1 MGCETVKTRDKTMTT
16 RPYTGTSDAVH
27 EKPREGTKAFVEHCK
42 FLFGVKSLGI
52 FANRNINGSGMP
64 NPPKS
69 VHATWRAFDL
79 SCDAVTRYKLIDF
92 LYTHRDI
99 LGVEE
104 IHDYSNTYK
113 PSKFGWG
120 AGYRCDRDAWRIY
133 EKNTIGS
140 KNGQWVHVEISP
152 LLADHPDIVAHAFKT
167 IFKGA

>member
-1 MGCETVKTRDKTMTT
+1 MTS
-16 RPYTGTSDAVH
+16 RPYTGTTDAVH
-27 EKPREGTKAFVEHCK
+27 EKPREGTKAFVDHCK

-79 SCDAVTRYKLIDF
+79 SCDAKTRFKLIDF

-120 AGYRCDRDAWRIY
+120 AGYRCDRDAWKIY

>member
-1 MGCETVKTRDKTMTT
+1 MTS
-16 RPYTGTSDAVH
+16 RPYTGRTDAVH
-27 EKPREGTKAFVEHCK
+27 EKTREGTKVFVDYCK
-42 FLFGVKSLGI
+42 FLFGVKNLGI

-79 SCDAVTRYKLIDF
+79 GGDTKQRYALCDF
-92 LYTHRDI
+92 LYTNRDI

-104 IHDYSNTYK
+104 IHDYSNAYK

-120 AGYRCDRDAWRIY
+120 AGYRCDRDAWVIY

-152 LLADHPDIVAHAFKT
+152 LLADHPDIVHHAFKT

>member
-1 MGCETVKTRDKTMTT
+1 MTI
-16 RPYTGTSDAVH
+16 RPYTGTKDAVH
-27 EKPREGTKAFVEHCK
+27 ARQRAGTKLFVDYCEY
-42 FLFGVKSLGI
+42 LFGVKCLGI
-52 FANRNINGSGMP
+52 FADRNVNMSGLP

-69 VHATWRAFDL
+69 VHSTWRAFDL
-79 SCDAVTRYKLIDF
+79 GGDTKTRYLLIDF
-92 LYTHRDI
+92 LWVHRDI

-104 IHDYSNTYK
+104 IHDYANTYK

-140 KNGQWVHVEISP
+140 KNGKWVHVEISP

>member
-1 MGCETVKTRDKTMTT
+1 
-16 RPYTGTSDAVH
+16 
-27 EKPREGTKAFVEHCK
+27 
-42 FLFGVKSLGI
+42 
-52 FANRNINGSGMP
+52 MP

-69 VHATWRAFDL
+69 VHSTWRAFDL

-92 LYTHRDI
+92 LYVHRDI

-113 PSKFGWG
+113 PSKFHWG
-120 AGYRCDRDAWRIY
+120 AGYRCDRDAWKVY

-140 KNGQWVHVEISP
+140 KNGTWVHVEISP
-152 LLADHPDIVAHAFKT
+152 LMADHPDIVSHAFKT

>member
-1 MGCETVKTRDKTMTT
+1 MTS
-16 RPYTGTSDAVH
+16 RPYTGTTDAVH
-27 EKPREGTKAFVEHCK
+27 EKPREGTKAFVDHCK

-120 AGYRCDRDAWRIY
+120 AGFRCDRDGWKIY

>member
-1 MGCETVKTRDKTMTT
+1 MTS
-16 RPYTGTSDAVH
+16 RPYTGNKDGPH
-27 EKPREGTKAFVEHCK
+27 PKPREGTTVFKDHCCY
-42 FLFGVKSLGI
+42 LFGVTSLGI
-52 FANRNINGSGMP
+52 YANRPVKGSP
-64 NPPKS
+64 SKTPVLS

-104 IHDYSNTYK
+104 IHDYANTYK

-152 LLADHPDIVAHAFKT
+152 LLADHPDIVNHAFKT

>member
-1 MGCETVKTRDKTMTT
+1 MTS
-16 RPYTGTSDAVH
+16 RPYTGTTDAVH
-27 EKPREGTKAFVEHCK
+27 EKPREGTKAFVEYCK

-52 FANRNINGSGMP
+52 YANRNIKGSGMP

-69 VHATWRAFDL
+69 VHSTWRAFDL
-79 SCDAVTRYKLIDF
+79 SCDSLTRYKLIDF
-92 LYTHRDI
+92 LYVHRDI

-140 KNGQWVHVEISP
+140 KNGTWVHVEISP
-152 LLADHPDIVAHAFKT
+152 LMADHPDIVAHAFET
-167 IFKGA
+167 IFKGP

>member
-1 MGCETVKTRDKTMTT
+1 MTT

>member
-1 MGCETVKTRDKTMTT
+1 MTS
-16 RPYTGTSDAVH
+16 RPYTGTTDAVH
-27 EKPREGTKAFVEHCK
+27 EKPREGTKAFVDHCK

-120 AGYRCDRDAWRIY
+120 AGYRCDRDGWKIY

>member
-1 MGCETVKTRDKTMTT
+1 MTI
-16 RPYTGTSDAVH
+16 RPYTGTTDAVH

-120 AGYRCDRDAWRIY
+120 AGYRCDRDAWRVY

>member
-1 MGCETVKTRDKTMTT
+1 MTS
-16 RPYTGTSDAVH
+16 RPYTGNTDGNH
-27 EKPREGTKAFVEHCK
+27 PTERPGTKRFVEFCEY
-42 FLFGVKSLGI
+42 LFGVKNIGI
-52 FANRNINGSGMP
+52 YANRPMRSGP
-64 NPPKS
+64 QLS

-79 SCDAVTRYKLIDF
+79 SCDAKTRFKLIDF

-104 IHDYSNTYK
+104 IHDYSNTFK
-113 PSKFGWG
+113 PSRFGWG
-120 AGYRCDRDAWRIY
+120 AGYRCDRDAWIIY

-152 LLADHPDIVAHAFKT
+152 LLADHPDIVAHAFET

>member
-1 MGCETVKTRDKTMTT
+1 M
-16 RPYTGTSDAVH
+16 
-27 EKPREGTKAFVEHCK
+27 
-42 FLFGVKSLGI
+42 
-52 FANRNINGSGMP
+52 
-64 NPPKS
+64 
-69 VHATWRAFDL
+69 

-120 AGYRCDRDAWRIY
+120 AGYRCDRDGWKIY

>member
-1 MGCETVKTRDKTMTT
+1 MTS
-16 RPYTGTSDAVH
+16 RPYTGTTDAVH
-27 EKPREGTKAFVEHCK
+27 EKPREGTKAFVDHCK

-120 AGYRCDRDAWRIY
+120 AGYRCDRDAWRVY
-133 EKNTIGS
+133 DKNTIGS

>member
-1 MGCETVKTRDKTMTT
+1 MTI
-16 RPYTGTSDAVH
+16 RPYTGLKDSVH
-27 EKPREGTKAFVEHCK
+27 AQPRAGTKLFVDYCE
-42 FLFGVKSLGI
+42 FLFNVKCLGI
-52 FANRNINGSGMP
+52 FADRNVKSSGMP

-69 VHATWRAFDL
+69 VHSTWRAFDL
-79 SCDAVTRYKLIDF
+79 GAKSNARYKLIEF

-104 IHDYSNTYK
+104 IHDYSNTFK

-120 AGYRCDRDAWRIY
+120 AGYRCDRDAWKVY

-152 LLADHPDIVAHAFKT
+152 LLADHPDIVAHAFET
-167 IFKGA
+167 IFKGP

>member
-1 MGCETVKTRDKTMTT
+1 MTI
-16 RPYTGTSDAVH
+16 RPYTGTTDAVH
-27 EKPREGTKAFVEHCK
+27 EKPREGTKTFVDHCK

-120 AGYRCDRDAWRIY
+120 AGYRCDRDAWRVY